1 MTVKLLEPTLIEQ
14 YVDKDGRLTI
24 EGVKLLER
32 IIAMLRDHEARIE
45 TLEP

>member
-14 YVDKDGRLTI
+14 YVDADGRLTI
-24 EGVKLLER
+24 EGLKLLER
-32 IIAMLRDHEARIE
+32 IIAMLRDHEARID